1 MSQYSGQQQSQQ
13 DQHQQ
18 LQSHLLQ
25 NESAADQQQQQQQQ
39 SLNRPEGTNEQQT
52 GPSAQN
58 FPVGASQV
66 VLILFSYMNVLR

>member
-18 LQSHLLQ
+18 LQSHLQQ
-25 NESAADQQQQQQQQ
+25 NESAADQQQQQQQQQQ

-66 VLILFSYMNVLR
+66 VLILFPTCMS